1 MPTCSYTYCILKKK
15 KNSWKKCIFSFITEI
30 TKTTIDRGKKDFLYV
45 GMKVFTTG
53 TRAFY
58 GEKKLLLWQLDQGFT
73 EGSLSFEGEQGFYMW
88 KQIVLVRPRS

>member
-1 MPTCSYTYCILKKK
+1 M
-15 KNSWKKCIFSFITEI
+15 
-30 TKTTIDRGKKDFLYV
+30 
-45 GMKVFTTG
+45 G

-73 EGSLSFEGEQGFYMW
+73 EGTDSFEGEQGFYMW